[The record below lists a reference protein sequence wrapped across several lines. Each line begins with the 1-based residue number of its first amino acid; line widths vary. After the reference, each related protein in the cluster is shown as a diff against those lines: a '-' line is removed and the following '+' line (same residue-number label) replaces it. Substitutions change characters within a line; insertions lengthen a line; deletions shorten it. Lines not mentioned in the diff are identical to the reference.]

1 LSAYAKEIASGGEMG
16 ENTKRY
22 PVDYKA
28 ITIRT
33 TDGSTI
39 VGKVNLTNKQRVS
52 DLFTQSDSQFL
63 IMVDVVSRDC
73 AGKILFINKSHIVW
87 AEPED

>member
-1 LSAYAKEIASGGEMG
+1 MG
-16 ENTKRY
+16 ENTKPY

-28 ITIRT
+28 VTIRT

-52 DLFTQSDSQFL
+52 DLFTQNDRQFL
-63 IMVDVVSRDC
+63 IMVDVVSRDS